1 MEIGL
6 VWAEIGLLWDEIL
19 ANGKTLDSTRA
30 EIRS

>member
-6 VWAEIGLLWDEIL
+6 VWAEIGLVWDEIP

-30 EIRS
+30 EIRG